1 MLSHSAINKSR
12 VILICVLVVGA
23 LAEVGLYYY
32 VQNYAPHWTTVA
44 SSSES
49 ASFEVANLT
58 INPFQ
63 ARVNQPVAISVDVAN
78 LGKIQGSYSLSF
90 KINGSVVE
98 TKDLVLSANESQPV
112 ALSVTESIDGSYN
125 VTVGDIAGIFSVLS
139 KPAPIPV
146 TLKLSNLNLN
156 TTEAWPGQMINASVD
171 ALNAGNESISYQLP
185 FLVNGQIAQTVQ
197 VQLAPGASTI
207 ASVLISESS
216 DGTYQISAGGQSNQ
230 FSIVPAGQY
239 TLNVILT
246 EPGMTFTLDGV
257 SQVSPFSGL
266 VTAGPHTIAVPYTAQ
281 VENTEWGLCT
291 YTFTGWDDG
300 STNVAETVNVQ
311 NEVFEAA
318 NYVRTAPTSC
328 PELYV
333 WNGTSYNY
341 AADVND
347 GTGWLG
353 FLEYFNPDGSMV
365 FSYNYPYDYI
375 KLDSAQLQP
384 LNGFYTMKIAED
396 TNEIFYLDSVKL
408 IAVDHP
414 ADVNVLSTKS
424 TFVYNLADEGAIYAV
439 SNDIATPVSAVNGQG
454 QNVLPLISKLDNDF
468 TTANRWAWNSIT
480 LNLGNL
486 AGAKNIYLVV
496 AARTDWPST
505 QAGGENFMSYADE
518 PGVMPSPPPY
528 MQVKAEN
535 GSWVNVPDDR
545 QFPIPATTDQE
556 FVVNLTGLFPTNNFE
571 LRINYYQD
579 IQFDYIGVSTSP
591 QQNIITYTL
600 APSSAV
606 LTQAFVP
613 NSTSTGAFTRYGDV
627 TALLQ
632 SADNEFVIGREGD
645 VVSIQFPADLPSVP
659 KGWVRDYFVVTNCWF
674 KGDGLPYVPFTVDPL
689 PFQVMTSFPY
699 PSNETYPYDAA
710 HLAYL
715 QTYDTRII
723 NSPQASFFT
732 LSAFKSRIPQRGI
745 LWKTIIKS
753 LASFGFSI

>member
-1 MLSHSAINKSR
+1 
-12 VILICVLVVGA
+12 VILICVLILGA
-23 LAEVGLYYY
+23 AVELSLYYY
-32 VQNYAPHWTTVA
+32 VQKYAPNLTTAA
-44 SSSES
+44 SPSEL
-49 ASFEVANLT
+49 ASFRVANLT
-58 INPFQ
+58 INPFE
-63 ARVNQPVAISVDVAN
+63 AMVNQPVAISVGVAN
-78 LGKIQGSYSLSF
+78 LGSISGSYSLSF
-90 KINGSVVE
+90 KINGLVVE
-98 TKDLVLSANESQPV
+98 TKELALSANESQQV
-112 ALSVTESIDGSYN
+112 TFSVTESIVGSYN
-125 VTVGDIAGIFSVLS
+125 VTVGDLAGIFSVSS
-139 KPAPIPV
+139 KPTPMPA

-156 TTEAWPGQMINASVD
+156 TSEAWPGQLINASVD
-171 ALNAGNESISYQLP
+171 VHNTGNESVSYQLP
-185 FLVNGQIAQTVQ
+185 FFVNGQVAQTVQ
-197 VQLAPGASTI
+197 LQLAPSNSTI
-207 ASVLISESS
+207 VSALISESS
-216 DGTYQISAGGQSNQ
+216 VGSYQLAAGGESIP
-230 FSIVPAGQY
+230 FSIVPAGEH
-239 TLNVILT
+239 TLNFFATQDGI
-246 EPGMTFTLDGV
+246 PFTLDGV
-257 SQVSPFSGL
+257 SHVSPYIAL
-266 VTAGPHTIAVPYTAQ
+266 VPVGPHTLVVQSTAQ
-281 VENTEWGLCT
+281 VETQGWGLVS
-291 YTFTGWDDG
+291 YAFTSWDDG
-300 STNVAETVNVQ
+300 STSTSRTVNVQ
-311 NEVFEAA
+311 GEVYVAA
-318 NYVRTAPTSC
+318 NYVRTTTSC

-333 WNGTSYNY
+333 WNGTGYNFV
-341 AADVND
+341 ADVND

-375 KLDSAQLQP
+375 KLDPTQLQP
-384 LNGFYTMKIAED
+384 LNGFYSVKIAED

-414 ADVNVLSTKS
+414 ADVDVFSTKS
-424 TFVYNLADEGAIYAV
+424 TFVYNLAGQGTIYTV
-439 SNDIATPVSAVNGQG
+439 SKNLASPVSAVNGQG
-454 QNVLPLISKLDNDF
+454 QNVLPLISKLDNVF
-468 TTANRWAWNSIT
+468 TTATRWSWNNIT

-579 IQFDYIGVSTSP
+579 IQFDYIGVSRSP

-600 APSSAV
+600 TPSSAD

-613 NSTSTGAFTRYGDV
+613 NSTSSGAFTRYGDV

-645 VVSIQFPADLPSVP
+645 VVSIQFPADLPPVP

-689 PFQVMTSFPY
+689 PFQAMTSFPY
-699 PSNETYPYDAA
+699 PSNETYPNDAT
-710 HLAYL
+710 HEAYL

-723 NSPQASFFT
+723 NSP
-732 LSAFKSRIPQRGI
+732 
-745 LWKTIIKS
+745 
-753 LASFGFSI
+753 

>member
-1 MLSHSAINKSR
+1 
-12 VILICVLVVGA
+12 VILICVLIVGA
-23 LAEVGLYYY
+23 LAEVSLYYY
-32 VQNYAPHWTTVA
+32 FQNYAPHLTTVA
-44 SSSES
+44 STSEL

-58 INPFQ
+58 INPFE
-63 ARVNQPVAISVDVAN
+63 ARLNQPVVISVDVDN
-78 LGKIQGSYSLSF
+78 LGNIQGSYSLSF
-90 KINGSVVE
+90 KVNDSVVE
-98 TKDLVLSANESQPV
+98 TKDLALSANQSQEV
-112 ALSVTESIDGSYN
+112 TLSVTESSAGSYN
-125 VTVGDIAGIFSVLS
+125 VTVGDLAEIFSVLS
-139 KPAPIPV
+139 KPAPMPA
-146 TLKLSNLNLN
+146 TLRLSNLNLN
-156 TTEAWPGQMINASVD
+156 ITEAWPGQMINASVD
-171 ALNAGNESISYQLP
+171 ALNTGNESISYQLP
-185 FLVNGQIAQTVQ
+185 FLVNGQVAQTVQ
-197 VQLAPGASTI
+197 VQLSAGASTT
-207 ASVLISESS
+207 ASVLISETSV
-216 DGTYQISAGGQSNQ
+216 GTYQITAGAQSNQ
-230 FSIVPAGQY
+230 FTIVPAGEY

-246 EPGMTFTLDGV
+246 QPGMPFTLDGV
-257 SQVSPFSGL
+257 SQVSPYSGL
-266 VTAGPHTIAVPYTAQ
+266 VTAGLHTIAVPYTTQ
-281 VENTEWGLCT
+281 VETSEWGTCT

-300 STNVAETVNVQ
+300 STSVSETVNVQ
-311 NEVFEAA
+311 SETYEAA
-318 NYVRTAPTSC
+318 NYVRTSPTSC

-375 KLDSAQLQP
+375 KLDSTQLQP
-384 LNGFYTMKIAED
+384 LNGFYSMKIAEE

-414 ADVNVLSTKS
+414 ADINVFSTKS
-424 TFVYNLADEGAIYAV
+424 TFVYNLADQGTIYTV
-439 SNDIATPVSAVNGQG
+439 SNDLATPVSAVNGQG
-454 QNVLPLISKLDNDF
+454 QNVLPQISKLSNDF
-468 TTANRWAWNSIT
+468 TTANRWTWNSIT

-486 AGAKNIYLVV
+486 TGAKNIYLVV

-505 QAGGENFMSYADE
+505 QAGGENFMSYADK

-535 GSWVNVPDDR
+535 GSWVNVPADR

-579 IQFDYIGVSTSP
+579 IQFNYIGISTAP
-591 QQNIITYTL
+591 QQNVITYTL
-600 APSSAV
+600 TPSSAV

-645 VVSIQFPADLPSVP
+645 VVLVQFPADLPPVP

-689 PFQVMTSFPY
+689 PFQAMTSFPY

-710 HLAYL
+710 HEAYL
-715 QTYDTRII
+715 QTYDTRTI

-732 LSAFKSRIPQRGI
+732 LKADKSRIPQLAS
-745 LWKTIIKS
+745 LWKVIIKFWPRPAFQFKS
-753 LASFGFSI
+753 ASNLRY

>member
-1 MLSHSAINKSR
+1 LIFSRSAVSKIQAIIL
-12 VILICVLVVGA
+12 VTIILIA
-23 LAEVGLYYY
+23 A
-32 VQNYAPHWTTVA
+32 ADTVA
-44 SSSES
+44 YLYENRFFATPQATPSPTPTPVSSPSP
-49 ASFEVANLT
+49 T
-58 INPFQ
+58 
-63 ARVNQPVAISVDVAN
+63 
-78 LGKIQGSYSLSF
+78 
-90 KINGSVVE
+90 
-98 TKDLVLSANESQPV
+98 
-112 ALSVTESIDGSYN
+112 
-125 VTVGDIAGIFSVLS
+125 
-139 KPAPIPV
+139 PIPSP
-146 TLKLSNLNLN
+146 TTAPAALRFSNLDVSE
-156 TTEAWPGQMINASVD
+156 TEAWPGRAINASVD
-171 ALNAGNESISYQLP
+171 VRNAGNETVSYQLP
-185 FLVNGQIAQTVQ
+185 FFVNGQVAQTVQ
-197 VQLAPGASTI
+197 VQLEPGASTTAWTEI
-207 ASVLISESS
+207 NESS
-216 DGTYQISAGGQSNQ
+216 IGTYQLTAGGQNNQ
-230 FSIVPAGQY
+230 FSVVPTGEY

-246 EPGMTFTLDGV
+246 QAGITFTLDGG
-257 SQVSPFSGL
+257 SQVAQYSSL
-266 VTAGPHTIAVPYTAQ
+266 VTAGPHTIVLPSTAQ
-281 VENTEWGLCT
+281 VENAEWGLCT
-291 YTFTGWDDG
+291 YTFTSWNDG
-300 STNVAETVNVQ
+300 STSLSETVNVQ
-311 NEVFEAA
+311 SETFVAA

-333 WNGTSYNY
+333 WNGTSYDY

-375 KLDSAQLQP
+375 KLDSTQLQP
-384 LNGFYTMKIAED
+384 LNGFYNMKIAED

-414 ADVNVLSTKS
+414 ADTNVFSTKS
-424 TFVYNLADEGAIYAV
+424 TFVYNLTGQGTIYTV
-439 SNDIATPVSAVNGQG
+439 SNDLATPVSAVNGQG
-454 QNVLPLISKLDNDF
+454 QNVLPLISKLDNNF
-468 TTANRWAWNSIT
+468 TSANRWTWNNIT

-486 AGAKNIYLVV
+486 SGAKNIYLVV

-579 IQFDYIGVSTSP
+579 IQFDYIGISTAP

-600 APSSAV
+600 TPSSAD
-606 LTQAFVP
+606 LTQAFVA

-645 VVSIQFPADLPSVP
+645 VVSIQFPADLPPVP
-659 KGWVRDYFVVTNCWF
+659 KGWVRDYFLVTNCWF

-689 PFQVMTSFPY
+689 PFQAMTSFPY

-710 HLAYL
+710 HEAYL
-715 QTYDTRII
+715 QAYDTRVID
-723 NSPQASFFT
+723 SH
-732 LSAFKSRIPQRGI
+732 
-745 LWKTIIKS
+745 
-753 LASFGFSI
+753 

>member
-1 MLSHSAINKSR
+1 VNSLIFSRSAVSKIQAIILVT
-12 VILICVLVVGA
+12 VILIA
-23 LAEVGLYYY
+23 A
-32 VQNYAPHWTTVA
+32 ADTVA
-44 SSSES
+44 YLYENRFFATPQATPSPTPTPVSSPSP
-49 ASFEVANLT
+49 T
-58 INPFQ
+58 
-63 ARVNQPVAISVDVAN
+63 
-78 LGKIQGSYSLSF
+78 
-90 KINGSVVE
+90 
-98 TKDLVLSANESQPV
+98 
-112 ALSVTESIDGSYN
+112 
-125 VTVGDIAGIFSVLS
+125 
-139 KPAPIPV
+139 PIPSP
-146 TLKLSNLNLN
+146 TTAPAALRFSNLDVSE
-156 TTEAWPGQMINASVD
+156 TEAWPGRAINASVD
-171 ALNAGNESISYQLP
+171 VRNAGNETVSYQLP
-185 FLVNGQIAQTVQ
+185 FFVNGQVAQTVQ
-197 VQLAPGASTI
+197 VQLEPGASTTAWTEI
-207 ASVLISESS
+207 NESS
-216 DGTYQISAGGQSNQ
+216 IGTYQITAGGQNNQ
-230 FSIVPAGQY
+230 FSVVPTGEY

-246 EPGMTFTLDGV
+246 QAGITFTLDGG
-257 SQVSPFSGL
+257 SQVAQYSSL
-266 VTAGPHTIAVPYTAQ
+266 VTAGPHTIVLPSTAQ
-281 VENTEWGLCT
+281 VENAEWGLCT
-291 YTFTGWDDG
+291 YTFTSWNDG
-300 STNVAETVNVQ
+300 STSLSETVNVQ
-311 NEVFEAA
+311 SETFVAA

-333 WNGTSYNY
+333 WNGTSYDY

-375 KLDSAQLQP
+375 KLDSTQLQP
-384 LNGFYTMKIAED
+384 LNGFYNMKIAED

-414 ADVNVLSTKS
+414 ADTNVFSTKS
-424 TFVYNLADEGAIYAV
+424 TFVYNLTDQGTIYSV
-439 SNDIATPVSAVNGQG
+439 SNDLATPVSAVNGQG
-454 QNVLPLISKLDNDF
+454 QNVLPLISKLDNNF
-468 TTANRWAWNSIT
+468 TSANRWTWNNIT

-579 IQFDYIGVSTSP
+579 IQFDYIGISTAP

-600 APSSAV
+600 TPSSAD

-632 SADNEFVIGREGD
+632 SADNEFVVGREGD
-645 VVSIQFPADLPSVP
+645 VVSIQFPADLPPVP
-659 KGWVRDYFVVTNCWF
+659 KGWVRDYFLVTNCWF

-689 PFQVMTSFPY
+689 PFQAMTSFPY

-710 HLAYL
+710 HEAYL
-715 QTYDTRII
+715 QAYDTRVIDS
-723 NSPQASFFT
+723 N
-732 LSAFKSRIPQRGI
+732 
-745 LWKTIIKS
+745 
-753 LASFGFSI
+753 

>member
-1 MLSHSAINKSR
+1 MLSHSVINKSR

-23 LAEVGLYYY
+23 LTEVGLYYY
-32 VQNYAPHWTTVA
+32 IQNYAPHWTTVA
-44 SSSES
+44 SSSAL

-58 INPFQ
+58 INPFE
-63 ARVNQPVAISVDVAN
+63 ARVNQPVVISVDVAN
-78 LGKIQGSYSLSF
+78 LGSIQGSYSLSF
-90 KINGSVVE
+90 KINDSVVE
-98 TKDLVLSANESQPV
+98 TKELMLPANETQQV
-112 ALSVTESIDGSYN
+112 TLSVTESTDGAYN
-125 VTVGDIAGIFSVLS
+125 VTVADLAGIFSVLS
-139 KPAPIPV
+139 KPAPLPV

-156 TTEAWPGQMINASVD
+156 TSETWPGLPINASVN
-171 ALNAGNESISYQLP
+171 AFNAGNESISYQLP

-197 VQLAPGASTI
+197 VQLAPRASTT

-216 DGTYQISAGGQSNQ
+216 LGTYQITAGGQNNQ
-230 FSIVPAGQY
+230 FNIVPTGEF
-239 TLNVILT
+239 TLHVILT
-246 EPGMTFTLDGV
+246 QPGTPFSLDGV
-257 SQVSPFSGL
+257 SQFSPYSGL
-266 VTAGPHTIAVPYTAQ
+266 VATGPHTITVPYTAE
-281 VENTEWGLCT
+281 VENSEWGLCT
-291 YTFTGWDDG
+291 YTFTGWDSG
-300 STNVAETVNVQ
+300 STSVSETVNVQ
-311 NEVFEAA
+311 SEAYEAA

-333 WNGTSYNY
+333 WNGKSYSY

-353 FLEYFNPDGSMV
+353 YLEYFNPDGSMV

-375 KLDSAQLQP
+375 KLNPTQLQP
-384 LNGFYTMKIAED
+384 LSGFYSMKIAED

-414 ADVNVLSTKS
+414 ADVNVFSTKS
-424 TFVYNLADEGAIYAV
+424 TFVYDLAGLGTIYTV
-439 SNDIATPVSAVNGQG
+439 SNDLRSPVSAVNGQG
-454 QNVLPLISKLDNDF
+454 QNVLPLISKFDNDF
-468 TTANRWAWNSIT
+468 TTANRWTWNSIT

-505 QAGGENFMSYADE
+505 QAGGVNFMSYANK

-528 MQVKAEN
+528 MQVKAKN

-545 QFPIPATTDQE
+545 QFPIPGTTDQE

-579 IQFDYIGVSTSP
+579 IQFDYIGINTAP

-600 APSSAV
+600 TPSSAV
-606 LTQAFVP
+606 LTQAYVP

-645 VVSIQFPADLPSVP
+645 VVSIQFPADLPPVP
-659 KGWVRDYFVVTNCWF
+659 KGWVRDYFLVANCWF
-674 KGDGLPYVPFTVDPL
+674 KGNGLPYVPFTVDPL
-689 PFQVMTSFPY
+689 PFQTMTSFPY

-710 HLAYL
+710 HQAYL
-715 QTYDTRII
+715 QTYNTRII
-723 NSPQASFFT
+723 NSP
-732 LSAFKSRIPQRGI
+732 
-745 LWKTIIKS
+745 
-753 LASFGFSI
+753 

>member
-1 MLSHSAINKSR
+1 MLSHSVINKSR
-12 VILICVLVVGA
+12 VILICVLAVGA
-23 LAEVGLYYY
+23 LTEVGLYYY
-32 VQNYAPHWTTVA
+32 IQNYAPHWTTVA
-44 SSSES
+44 SSSALS
-49 ASFEVANLT
+49 SFEVANLT
-58 INPFQ
+58 INPFE
-63 ARVNQPVAISVDVAN
+63 ARVNQPVVISVDVAN
-78 LGKIQGSYSLSF
+78 FGSIQGSYSLSF
-90 KINGSVVE
+90 KINDSVVE
-98 TKDLVLSANESQPV
+98 TKELVLPANESQQV
-112 ALSVTESIDGSYN
+112 TLSVTESIDGSYN
-125 VTVGDIAGIFSVLS
+125 VTVADLAGIFSVLS
-139 KPAPIPV
+139 KPAPMPV
-146 TLKLSNLNLN
+146 TLRLSNLNLN
-156 TTEAWPGQMINASVD
+156 TSETWPGLPINASVD
-171 ALNAGNESISYQLP
+171 AFNAGNESINYQLP

-197 VQLAPGASTI
+197 VQLAPGASTT
-207 ASVLISESS
+207 ASVLISENSV
-216 DGTYQISAGGQSNQ
+216 GTYQVTAGGQNNQ
-230 FSIVPAGQY
+230 FSIVPTGEH

-246 EPGMTFTLDGV
+246 QPGTPLTLDGV
-257 SQVSPFSGL
+257 SHFSPYSGL
-266 VTAGPHTIAVPYTAQ
+266 VAIGLHTITVPYTAE
-281 VENTEWGLCT
+281 VENGEWGLCT
-291 YTFTGWDDG
+291 YTFTGWNDG
-300 STNVAETVNVQ
+300 STSLSETVNVQ
-311 NEVFEAA
+311 SITYEAA

-333 WNGTSYNY
+333 WNGKSYNY

-353 FLEYFNPDGSMV
+353 YLEYFNPDGSMV

-375 KLDSAQLQP
+375 KLNPTQLQP
-384 LNGFYTMKIAED
+384 LNGFYSMKIAED

-414 ADVNVLSTKS
+414 ADVNVFSTKS
-424 TFVYNLADEGAIYAV
+424 TFVYDLAGQGTIYTV
-439 SNDIATPVSAVNGQG
+439 SNDLRSPVSAVNGQG

-468 TTANRWAWNSIT
+468 TTANRWTWNSIT

-505 QAGGENFMSYADE
+505 QAGGVNFMSYANK

-528 MQVKAEN
+528 MQVKAKN

-600 APSSAV
+600 TPSSAT
-606 LTQAFVP
+606 LTQAYVP

-645 VVSIQFPADLPSVP
+645 VVSIQFPANLPPVP
-659 KGWVRDYFVVTNCWF
+659 KGWVRDYILVTNCWF

-689 PFQVMTSFPY
+689 PFQAMTSFPY

-710 HLAYL
+710 HIAYL

-723 NSPQASFFT
+723 NSP
-732 LSAFKSRIPQRGI
+732 
-745 LWKTIIKS
+745 
-753 LASFGFSI
+753 